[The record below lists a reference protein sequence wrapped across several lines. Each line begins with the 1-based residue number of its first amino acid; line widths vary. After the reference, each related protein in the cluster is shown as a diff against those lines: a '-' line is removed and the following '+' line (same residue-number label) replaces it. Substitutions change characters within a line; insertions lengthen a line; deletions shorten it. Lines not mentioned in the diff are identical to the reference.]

1 MYWCFVNNNPTLRYK
16 EFENQEVPKTLKL
29 PDLHTRNL
37 KFSAVTQKVRDNK
50 LFISKILRP
59 H

>member
-29 PDLHTRNL
+29 TDLHTRNL
-37 KFSAVTQKVRDNK
+37 KFSAVTQKVRDK
-50 LFISKILRP
+50 CFSYLKF
-59 H
+59 